1 MAESV
6 TDSAPVAFVP
16 SNDPVLF
23 PNLSSNMLLSISDDT
38 EFFTFTKEDS
48 ASGNFFGFLTLFIE
62 PLVPCLMVLGL
73 LVLDLLLA
81 KDSSFKLTVLLF
93 EVVYMM
99 FLKFSNFLS
108 NLQQLTYGI
117 SVCCGYGPKSLHL
130 AP

>member
-48 ASGNFFGFLTLFIE
+48 ASGNFFGFFTLFIE

-117 SVCCGYGPKSLHL
+117 SVC
-130 AP
+130 